1 MSSRKPPPQPP
12 VTLRSRP
19 RRWASYV
26 CAPVLLLYG
35 WLLPRKCIGEFGA
48 IPASGVA
55 LMNRQHDRSDAH
67 NQVSDR
73 SPDVGCA
80 DELHV
85 RTRARALRTAF
96 LVAPGKM
103 IGGSSSMNAMLY
115 ARWLSPHGERSIS
128 AAE

>member
-85 RTRARALRTAF
+85 RTRVRALRTASI
-96 LVAPGKM
+96 VAPGQDDRRVLVDERDAVRAVA
-103 IGGSSSMNAMLY
+103 IPPWGALHFGS
-115 ARWLSPHGERSIS
+115 
-128 AAE
+128 